1 MRKPLI
7 SGKTKLL
14 GIIGDPVTHSMSPVM
29 QNAAIAHLGLDYI
42 YVPFPVL
49 PDRIE
54 AAIAGFT
61 AIGVQGFNITIPHK
75 QAIIPYLTEISDE
88 AKAVGAVNTA
98 WRTEQGWSGT
108 NTDVIGF
115 LAPLRSLDW
124 DWRQVTPIVLGNGG
138 AARAVVAG
146 FAKLGCPKLHL
157 VGRSSEKLEQ
167 FVTSWQRSP
176 LQIELIPRTW
186 DALDELIAIASLLVN
201 TTPIGMH
208 PHTQASPLSDEQ
220 MKRLPSSAIAYDL
233 IYTPSPTQFLRQ
245 AAAQGAQTIDG
256 TEMLVHQGAAALEQW
271 VGHPAPIEIMRQALQ
286 QQLVAL

>member
-14 GIIGDPVTHSMSPVM
+14 GIIGSPVTHSMSPAM
-29 QNAAIAHLGLDYI
+29 QNAAIAHLDLDYV
-42 YVPFPVL
+42 YVPFSVL
-49 PDRIE
+49 PE
-54 AAIAGFT
+54 QLETAIAGFT
-61 AIGVQGFNITIPHK
+61 AIGLQGFNITIPHK
-75 QAIIPYLTEISDE
+75 QAIIPFLDEISDE

-115 LAPLRSLDW
+115 LAPLRSLNW
-124 DWRQVTPIVLGNGG
+124 DWSTIAPIVLGNGG

-146 FAKLGCPKLHL
+146 CAKLGCPKLHL
-157 VGRSSEKLEQ
+157 AGRSAEKLEQ
-167 FVTSWQRSP
+167 FVASWQSSP
-176 LQIELIPRTW
+176 LQIELVTHTW
-186 DALDELIAIASLLVN
+186 EALDELVAIASLIVN

-208 PHTQASPLSDEQ
+208 PHTQASPLTDQQ
-220 MKRLPSSAIAYDL
+220 MQQLPSSAIAYDL

-256 TEMLVHQGAAALEQW
+256 TEMLIHQGAAALEQW
-271 VGHPAPIEIMRQALQ
+271 VGQPAPIEVMRQALQ
-286 QQLVAL
+286 QQLYTT

>member
-1 MRKPLI
+1 MKQPLI

-14 GIIGDPVTHSMSPVM
+14 GIIGSPVTHSMSPAM
-29 QNAAIAHLGLDYI
+29 QNAAIAHLELDYI

-49 PDRIE
+49 PDQLE
-54 AAIAGFT
+54 DAIVGFT

-124 DWRQVTPIVLGNGG
+124 DWRTVTPIVLGNGG

-146 FAKLGCPKLHL
+146 FAKLGCSKLHL
-157 VGRSSEKLEQ
+157 VGRSAEKLDQ
-167 FVTSWQRSP
+167 FVASWQSSP
-176 LQIELIPRTW
+176 LQIELVTHTW
-186 DALDELIAIASLLVN
+186 DALDELVAIASLIVN

-208 PHTQASPLSDEQ
+208 PNTQASPLSDEQ
-220 MKRLPSSAIAYDL
+220 MQRVPSSAIAYDL

-245 AAAQGAQTIDG
+245 AAAQGSQVIDG
-256 TEMLVHQGAAALEQW
+256 TEMLIHQGAAALEQW
-271 VGHPAPIEIMRQALQ
+271 VGQPAPIDVMRQALH
-286 QQLVAL
+286 QQLHAH